1 MSSLPPSLIGVD
13 GGGTR
18 CRFALLHHGQR
29 FEVQG
34 GPANLH
40 SDRTAAI
47 ATLHQG
53 LAALAQSAG
62 LALPDLA
69 AFSAYLGLAGV
80 LRPETAAEVL
90 RQLPLQNAQLED
102 DRKIA
107 VTGALGTQDGTVLGI
122 GTGSFFARQTAG
134 NITLIGGHG
143 LVLGDEAS
151 GAYIGRRLLQLTL
164 HSRDQ
169 LRPETDL
176 TRRVMAHFNQ
186 SPAAIIDFAAQ
197 ARPRDFAQ
205 FAPWLT
211 DSAEDATARDILR
224 EGAAFISRALD
235 ALGWQPPERLC
246 PVGGVA
252 AAYRPYL
259 DPRIAEAFSA
269 PDGTALDGA
278 LTLAASLPSEPRP

>member
-18 CRFALLHHGQR
+18 CRFALIHHGQR

-40 SDRTAAI
+40 SDRAAAI

-53 LAALAQSAG
+53 LAALAQQAG
-62 LALPDLA
+62 LSLPDLA
-69 AFSAYLGLAGV
+69 AFPAYLGLAGV
-80 LRPETAAEVL
+80 LRPESAAEVL
-90 RQLPLQNAQLED
+90 LQLPLQNAQLED

-107 VTGALGTQDGTVLGI
+107 VTGALGTQDGAVLGI

-134 NITLIGGHG
+134 TITLIGGHG
-143 LVLGDEAS
+143 LMLGDEAS

-164 HSRDQ
+164 HAHDH

-176 TRRVMAHFNQ
+176 TRRVTAHFNQ

-197 ARPRDFAQ
+197 ARPGDFAQ

-235 ALGWQPPERLC
+235 ALGWQPPARLC
-246 PVGGVA
+246 PVGGLA

-259 DPRIAEAFSA
+259 DPRIAEDFSP

-278 LTLAASLPSEPRP
+278 LILAASLATKAGS